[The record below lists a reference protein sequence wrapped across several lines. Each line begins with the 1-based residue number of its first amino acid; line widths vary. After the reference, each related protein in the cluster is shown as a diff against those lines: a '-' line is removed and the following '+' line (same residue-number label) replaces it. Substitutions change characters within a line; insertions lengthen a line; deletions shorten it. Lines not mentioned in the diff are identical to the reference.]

1 MSNQDDPVD
10 GDDDAPVA
18 ELEGIS
24 IPVDERF
31 GEQIRGRIERR
42 LLAGDLIELAWMGP
56 FVVLLEWLTTPFR
69 MLQDRQ
75 NR

>member
-1 MSNQDDPVD
+1 VANQEDPAD
-10 GDDDAPVA
+10 GDDGAPVA

-31 GEQIRGRIERR
+31 GEQVRGRIERR
-42 LLAGDLIELAWMGP
+42 LLAGDLIELAWMAP
-56 FVVLLEWLTTPFR
+56 FIVLLEWLTTPFR

-75 NR
+75 HR